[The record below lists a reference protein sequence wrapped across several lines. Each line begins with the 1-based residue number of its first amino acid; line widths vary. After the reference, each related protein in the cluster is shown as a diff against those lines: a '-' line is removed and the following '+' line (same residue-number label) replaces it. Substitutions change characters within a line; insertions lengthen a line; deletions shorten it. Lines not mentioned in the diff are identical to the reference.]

1 MPAEWVPVSVTLLTL
16 ALASNA
22 SGEPACALIT
32 EANCDPFCS
41 NAIRCETGVL
51 ALKNATQLVLIAAIA
66 PGPLLGS
73 DPVAGAELAGA
84 ELLPGALLAGGEPE
98 LLLPQAAK
106 VKTAAASSAA
116 GSADS
121 LVECRLCISRV

>member
-1 MPAEWVPVSVTLLTL
+1 M
-16 ALASNA
+16 
-22 SGEPACALIT
+22 G
-32 EANCDPFCS
+32 
-41 NAIRCETGVL
+41 
-51 ALKNATQLVLIAAIA
+51 

-84 ELLPGALLAGGEPE
+84 ELLPGAVVAGGEPE

-121 LVECRLCISRV
+121 LVECRLCISRVCRRNRLLPIDAGDPSSGVSLAYFAWDRPRLPKGYSRPQVPLVPGAVRPARGG